1 MRSRVIVGV
10 FLVFGVL
17 AAGTFATSGDRVAPT
32 KQWAV
37 VNFINPVRVGTDA
50 IMGQYLI
57 VHDDTK
63 MARGLPCMTFYR
75 FDDKKGPQESV
86 LSFHC
91 LPRQRKV
98 VGQTTITIVPPTNL
112 TDLPK
117 LTEYQFAG
125 DSEAY
130 AVPRSR

>member
-57 VHDDTK
+57 EHDDTK
-63 MARGLPCMTFYR
+63 KERGLPCMTFNR
-75 FDDKKGPQESV
+75 GDDKIGPRDSGV
-86 LSFHC
+86 SFPW
-91 LPRQRKV
+91 LTRQLYDIGRNC
-98 VGQTTITIVPPTNL
+98 Q
-112 TDLPK
+112 
-117 LTEYQFAG
+117 
-125 DSEAY
+125 
-130 AVPRSR
+130 